1 MRPAWAIARPAARR
15 KREQRRP
22 EAIRGGVFAS
32 GRVGFVPSQ
41 TARFG
46 QSREG
51 RILRC
56 WGCPPT
62 RGGVARGNPPW
73 QVGRNAANLLCTG
86 GGLADAMRQ
95 FGFPGTHPPFHGGMP
110 LSLGRWDFPRTQ
122 CRQFALRRRRIGR
135 RNAAACPVPS
145 SGRRRAP
152 HRRHLLHRAK
162 SIRRD
167 RPRFASARWEDA
179 LAGACG
185 RSFPPPRLRSGKT
198 NPLRLQ
204 RRGHLEA
211 LASIA
216 RPPRSRHAPQARPVR
231 GRKAAPRPS
240 DTDRRPSP
248 QRPARRAI
256 PRSPPAP

>member
-122 CRQFALRRRRIGR
+122 CRQFALRRRRFGR
-135 RNAAACPVPS
+135 RNAAACPVPA
-145 SGRRRAP
+145 SGRRAP
-152 HRRHLLHRAK
+152 ASPGKEHPARSPAFHIGAPEGRTGRRLRPKFSPAPPAK
-162 SIRRD
+162 RQDKPPPLAAKGALGGIGLYC
-167 RPRFASARWEDA
+167 ASAA
-179 LAGACG
+179 LSACTAG
-185 RSFPPPRLRSGKT
+185 T
-198 NPLRLQ
+198 
-204 RRGHLEA
+204 
-211 LASIA
+211 AS
-216 RPPRSRHAPQARPVR
+216 SR
-231 GRKAAPRPS
+231 
-240 DTDRRPSP
+240 
-248 QRPARRAI
+248 
-256 PRSPPAP
+256 

>member
-56 WGCPPT
+56 WGCPPP

-73 QVGRNAANLLCTG
+73 QVGRNAANSLCAG
-86 GGLADAMRQ
+86 GGLAGAM
-95 FGFPGTHPPFHGGMP
+95 PPPARFQPPDGG
-110 LSLGRWDFPRTQ
+110 
-122 CRQFALRRRRIGR
+122 
-135 RNAAACPVPS
+135 
-145 SGRRRAP
+145 
-152 HRRHLLHRAK
+152 HLLHRAK

-216 RPPRSRHAPQARPVR
+216 RPPRSRHAPRARPVR

>member
-56 WGCPPT
+56 WGCPPP

-73 QVGRNAANLLCTG
+73 QVGRNAANLLCAG
-86 GGLADAMRQ
+86 GGLADAM
-95 FGFPGTHPPFHGGMP
+95 PPPARFQPPDGG
-110 LSLGRWDFPRTQ
+110 
-122 CRQFALRRRRIGR
+122 
-135 RNAAACPVPS
+135 
-145 SGRRRAP
+145 
-152 HRRHLLHRAK
+152 HLLHRAK

-167 RPRFASARWEDA
+167 PPAFHIGAPEGRPGRRLRPKFSPAPPAKRQDKPPPLAAKGALGGIGLYCASAA
-179 LAGACG
+179 LSACTAG
-185 RSFPPPRLRSGKT
+185 T
-198 NPLRLQ
+198 
-204 RRGHLEA
+204 
-211 LASIA
+211 AS
-216 RPPRSRHAPQARPVR
+216 SR
-231 GRKAAPRPS
+231 
-240 DTDRRPSP
+240 
-248 QRPARRAI
+248 
-256 PRSPPAP
+256 